1 MKSNDWKGTAELV
14 GIAAIVASLVFVGL
28 QMRQTQSIAMS
39 DGNLANASNK
49 IERNIAIL
57 ENSDVW
63 VRGNAGQKLDEND
76 SVVFKYLV
84 QTSLDTTFFE
94 IVRLR
99 RLGEDEIADSL
110 VADFSVFLFENPGAR
125 KIWMEDEL
133 KSEKYRT
140 LLSGSQIAV
149 RRAHAESVNQN
160 LSSLDQMAK

>member
-1 MKSNDWKGTAELV
+1 MKSSDWKGTAELF

-28 QMRQTQSIAMS
+28 QMRQSQSIAMS

-63 VRGNAGQKLDEND
+63 VRGNASQKLDEND
-76 SVVFKYLV
+76 SVVFRYLI
-84 QTSLDTTFFE
+84 QTSVDTAFFE

-99 RLGEDEIADSL
+99 RLGEDEIANSL

-125 KIWMEDEL
+125 QIWTEGEL

-140 LLSGSQIAV
+140 LLSGSQIAG
-149 RRAHAESVNQN
+149 RRAFAESVNQN

>member
-1 MKSNDWKGTAELV
+1 MKSSDWKSTAELI

-57 ENSDVW
+57 ENSEVW
-63 VRGNAGQKLDEND
+63 VRGNTGQKLDEND
-76 SVVFKYLV
+76 SVVFRYLV

-94 IVRLR
+94 FVRLR
-99 RLGEDEIADSL
+99 QLDEHEIADSV
-110 VADFSVFLFENPGAR
+110 VAEFTVYLFENPGAR
-125 KIWMEDEL
+125 IIWAEDEL

-140 LLSGSQIAV
+140 LLSGSQIAG
-149 RRAHAESVNQN
+149 RRAFAESVNKK